1 MFCLC
6 DDSVEAGCFRRQY
19 HHIRRELRFRRSVS
33 LCLVLA
39 VFYFG
44 AHTETSDVDF
54 EYPGNNDEANGFASL
69 LTETRAGLD
78 QLASRKG
85 DSVPYVLSVRTS
97 SLDFTPNDADDDHR
111 PRSALFR
118 TITRT

>member
-1 MFCLC
+1 M
-6 DDSVEAGCFRRQY
+6 
-19 HHIRRELRFRRSVS
+19 
-33 LCLVLA
+33 CLVLA

-85 DSVPYVLSVRTS
+85 DSVPYVLSVRVL
-97 SLDFTPNDADDDHR
+97 SLNFAPNDADDGVQIAVSAVPYYYQNLNIRQMD
-111 PRSALFR
+111 SALDFWNLMVGLGVLYAYPR
-118 TITRT
+118 L